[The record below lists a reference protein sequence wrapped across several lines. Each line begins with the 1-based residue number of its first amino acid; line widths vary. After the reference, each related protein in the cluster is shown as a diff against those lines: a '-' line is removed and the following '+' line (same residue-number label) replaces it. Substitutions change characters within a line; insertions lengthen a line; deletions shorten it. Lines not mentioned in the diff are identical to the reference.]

1 MEIVNDKSPATSS
14 TTTAFNNV
22 LVSTLD
28 ESGRSQ
34 PKYTFP
40 VYLVAEYDPEV
51 NVILV
56 PDNIVSV
63 LLFTSYAPYRSPILK
78 RPRNLCRVWYYLLLK
93 YEECN

>member
-56 PDNIVSV
+56 PDNIVGV
-63 LLFTSYAPYRSPILK
+63 LYSQVMPPTVLPFLRDQETY
-78 RPRNLCRVWYYLLLK
+78 V
-93 YEECN
+93 